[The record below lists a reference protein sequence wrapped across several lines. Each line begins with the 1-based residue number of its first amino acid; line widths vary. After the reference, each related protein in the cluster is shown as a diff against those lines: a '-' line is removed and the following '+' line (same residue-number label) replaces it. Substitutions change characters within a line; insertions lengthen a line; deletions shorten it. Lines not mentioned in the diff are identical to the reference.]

1 MPDGSNHADLLATSS
16 LSQLGHS
23 DAPLLE
29 SYARWLPLE
38 RERLALNTLYNA
50 RQGDEPAPKLDARY
64 ERYTDHW
71 HDQATVIRDTPATTP
86 EGLKAKLHIARSVLD
101 ALTYLGQPS
110 KGDDWTTGEQF
121 AWAALKDALPVDP
134 AATNPML
141 EGLLVRRGGDYDA
154 ALLAACAAFTAI
166 ETTLYALDSGVPDV
180 EHRLVLDRYH
190 DAYTAVDAIRP
201 VTLAGLRAK
210 TRVMQSG
217 FAMQEIDGTDEDAV
231 EWQIRGAWHLF
242 QDIAAFGSPA
252 PAPVAPSDPDSLVA
266 TASVSHIANG
276 DLARAFQHFVAVD
289 RRYDEGADTRAEEIG
304 FVQEW
309 DASLSGIAAAPAHSV
324 TDCATKAMALLASIR
339 REMSDGQTEADLSPQ
354 LALAWRMAKDLVG
367 LTGGVPT
374 VDAPS
379 AGHTDAELLVVC
391 TAYHELQASLPK
403 AVGLE
408 RVFGTDECRR
418 YENRQAETT
427 AQVSDLVD
435 RAALLSARTLDG
447 MQAKAGVLLHWD
459 DGRLSDG
466 DDNVDHLNY
475 SLVRDVLAMPPTPVS
490 ANADACLIAAA
501 ETFIVTE
508 RRMRAMPCD
517 AEYGTSED
525 KAHVDQMD
533 ALCAS
538 QQALAA
544 SMLTMRAVTIEGIAA
559 RARAL
564 ATHNPNRDF
573 AMDSRDTTTG
583 MLVDALIRDAG
594 ALDVSPTTNP
604 DAKLIK
610 LCEQFI
616 ALEDQHSAVF
626 ADPQAQGEDPV
637 VSAATGKIMD
647 KQLRLARRMAKL
659 RAHTAEG
666 YEALAKA
673 LLAWA
678 PDTSK
683 DQNDLIDGLL
693 MRTLLC
699 SLTGGRA

>member
-1 MPDGSNHADLLATSS
+1 MPDGSNHTDLLATSS

-50 RQGDEPAPKLDARY
+50 RQGDEPAPELDARY

-71 HDQATVIRDTPATTP
+71 HDQAAVIRDTPATTP

-121 AWAALKDALPVDP
+121 AWAALNDALPADP

-141 EGLLVRRGGDYDA
+141 EGLLARRGGDNDA

-166 ETTLYALDSGVPDV
+166 ETMLYALDSGVPDV
-180 EHRLVLDRYH
+180 EHRSVLDRYH
-190 DAYTAVDAIRP
+190 DAYTTVDAIRP
-201 VTLAGLRAK
+201 VTLAGLKAK

-217 FAMQEIDGTDEDAV
+217 FVMQEIDGIDEDAV

-242 QDIAAFGSPA
+242 QDIAAFGSTA
-252 PAPVAPSDPDSLVA
+252 PTSVAPSDPDNLVA
-266 TASVSHIANG
+266 TASVIHTANG

-289 RRYDEGADTRAEEIG
+289 RRYDEGADTRAEEVG

-367 LTGGVPT
+367 LTGGLP
-374 VDAPS
+374 DGGIPHS
-379 AGHTDAELLVVC
+379 GENPDAELMAACSEYLRAQWAFEA
-391 TAYHELQASLPK
+391 AYL
-403 AVGLE
+403 
-408 RVFGTDECRR
+408 
-418 YENRQAETT
+418 
-427 AQVSDLVD
+427 
-435 RAALLSARTLDG
+435 
-447 MQAKAGVLLHWD
+447 
-459 DGRLSDG
+459 DG
-466 DDNVDHLNY
+466 DDDMPGDDPAWALLDPIPELREKIVALSATTPAGITARGRCLAFHYLPHHPAC
-475 SLVRDVLAMPPTPVS
+475 RDNSNGS
-490 ANADACLIAAA
+490 AHDRFRAA
-501 ETFIVTE
+501 
-508 RRMRAMPCD
+508 
-517 AEYGTSED
+517 
-525 KAHVDQMD
+525 
-533 ALCAS
+533 
-538 QQALAA
+538 
-544 SMLTMRAVTIEGIAA
+544 TMRDLVQMERGAAGRAPMPHPCADLQETCVAVPPVA
-559 RARAL
+559 
-564 ATHNPNRDF
+564 
-573 AMDSRDTTTG
+573 
-583 MLVDALIRDAG
+583 
-594 ALDVSPTTNP
+594 NP
-604 DAKLIK
+604 DAMLIK
-610 LCEQFI
+610 LCEQFT
-616 ALEDQHSAVF
+616 ALEDRHAAVF